1 MTVLLLI
8 LVGVLYL
15 FDVAVII
22 AVIQSVR
29 KTVKRSKEVEKSFHD
44 LFGGGLD
51 V

>member
-15 FDVAVII
+15 FDVVVII
-22 AVIQSVR
+22 ALIQCVR
-29 KTVKRSKEVEKSFHD
+29 ATVKRSKQAEDAFKD
-44 LFGGGLD
+44 LFGGDID

>member
-8 LVGVLYL
+8 LVAVLYL

-29 KTVKRSKEVEKSFHD
+29 KTVKRSKQVEDAFKDF
-44 LFGGGLD
+44 FGGD